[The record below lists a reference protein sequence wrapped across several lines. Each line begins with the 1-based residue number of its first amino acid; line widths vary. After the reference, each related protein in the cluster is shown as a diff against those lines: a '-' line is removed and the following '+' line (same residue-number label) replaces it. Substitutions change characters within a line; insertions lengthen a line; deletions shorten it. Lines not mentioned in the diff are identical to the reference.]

1 MAKRPRILDVDAHVV
16 EPAHV
21 WTRSLPRGYRE
32 RMRLRAPESRPRT
45 WGEEVEWRARLVLAC
60 EREGLDVDE
69 VEEAIARAEPGLQFL
84 EVDGEPLLPE
94 VARRVWQP
102 LAAGAFT
109 RYLPLI
115 RSGFDGA
122 SFVEAM
128 RGMGVERAFFYP
140 TVFLLLLGVDS
151 MEPAFAVAL
160 MRAYN
165 DWLRG
170 FCAADPGFLHGVG
183 ALCRHDPAAM
193 VREVERIAGW
203 GWKGVMVHSQ
213 KVKGRLLSDPAYEP
227 FWTRCEELGIAVG
240 LHGGAHIRLPDAGTG
255 YVHTQFGIH
264 AAANPMQLTFALL
277 TLLEGGVLERHPRL
291 RVGLLEGGCGWLP
304 FWLWRLDDAHA
315 KDGWTVPEHVR
326 LKPSEYFARQCFI
339 TCEPS
344 EPGIEQVID
353 RVGEDCVMYAS
364 DFPHLDHPP
373 HIQEDASLL
382 VERLGSR
389 VAGKILW
396 DNGCRFYG
404 VRG

>member
-16 EPAHV
+16 EPSHV
-21 WTRSLPRGYRE
+21 WTHSLPRGFRE
-32 RMRLRAPESRPRT
+32 RMRLRAPEPRART
-45 WGEEVEWRARLVLAC
+45 WQEEVEWRARLVLAC
-60 EREGLDVDE
+60 EREGLDVEE
-69 VEEAIARAEPGLQFL
+69 VEEAMARAEPGLQYL
-84 EVDGEPLLPE
+84 EVDGVPLLPE
-94 VARRVWQP
+94 VARQVWAP

-115 RSGFDGA
+115 RGGFDGA
-122 SFVEAM
+122 SFAEVM
-128 RGMGVERAFFYP
+128 RAMGVERAFFYP
-140 TVFLLLLGVDS
+140 TVFLLLLAVDD
-151 MEPAFAVAL
+151 MEPGFAATL

-183 ALCRHDPAAM
+183 ALCRHEPEAM
-193 VREVERIAGW
+193 VREVERIAEW
-203 GWKGVMVHSQ
+203 GWKAVMVHPQ
-213 KVKGRLLSDPAYEP
+213 KVKGRLLSDPAFEP

-240 LHGGAHIRLPDAGTG
+240 LHGGAHMRLPDAGTG
-255 YVHTQFGIH
+255 HVRTQFGIH
-264 AAANPMQLTFALL
+264 AAANPMQLTLALL
-277 TLLEGGVLERHPRL
+277 TLLEGGVLERHPGL

-304 FWLWRLDDAHA
+304 FWLWRLDSAYER
-315 KDGWTVPEHVR
+315 DGWTVSEHVR
-326 LKPSEYFARQCFI
+326 RKPSEYFARQCFI

-353 RVGEDCVMYAS
+353 MVGEDCVLYAS

-373 HIQEDASLL
+373 HVQEDASLL
-382 VERLGSR
+382 AERLGSR

>member
-203 GWKGVMVHSQ
+203 GWKGVMVHS
-213 KVKGRLLSDPAYEP
+213 
-227 FWTRCEELGIAVG
+227 
-240 LHGGAHIRLPDAGTG
+240 
-255 YVHTQFGIH
+255 
-264 AAANPMQLTFALL
+264 
-277 TLLEGGVLERHPRL
+277 
-291 RVGLLEGGCGWLP
+291 
-304 FWLWRLDDAHA
+304 
-315 KDGWTVPEHVR
+315 
-326 LKPSEYFARQCFI
+326 
-339 TCEPS
+339 
-344 EPGIEQVID
+344 
-353 RVGEDCVMYAS
+353 
-364 DFPHLDHPP
+364 
-373 HIQEDASLL
+373 
-382 VERLGSR
+382 
-389 VAGKILW
+389 
-396 DNGCRFYG
+396 
-404 VRG
+404 